1 MALLD
6 HTLNQLG
13 VMAWPLMACLTLTL
27 IILLERLANLLI
39 NAPWRDSWV
48 QQMNWSQ
55 PLDSQALTDLLTGRR
70 SLLARGTLMLLGHAG
85 QAKCLREEI
94 AGLWLLK
101 QKRQLNAG
109 LRVLMVIGIISPMM
123 GLLGTILG
131 LIGMFQEIGA
141 SAGPVTP
148 AQLADGLGLAM
159 YTTAAG
165 LIIALPAVGGA
176 HLLTL
181 WADRQL
187 GKTEHVLNRINLWLA
202 GIHVASAQEMKP

>member
-55 PLDSQALTDLLTGRR
+55 PLDSQALADQLTGRR

-85 QAKCLREEI
+85 QTKSLREEI

-187 GKTEHVLNRINLWLA
+187 GRTEHVLNRINLWLA
-202 GIHVASAQEMKP
+202 GIPVASAQEMKP

>member
-39 NAPWRDSWV
+39 NAPWRNSWV
-48 QQMNWSQ
+48 REMNWSQ
-55 PLDSQALTDLLTGRR
+55 PLDSQALADQLAGRR

-85 QAKCLREEI
+85 QEKSLREEI

-101 QKRQLNAG
+101 QKRQLHAG
-109 LRVLMVIGIISPMM
+109 LKILMVIGIISPMM

-202 GIHVASAQEMKP
+202 GIHAASVQEMKP